1 MSARPLTL
9 LGCFA
14 HPDDE
19 TWSMSGSFALLAPKG
34 VRCAVWTGTRGEA
47 GEIAPDTGVTR
58 ERLAEVREAEER
70 AALALLGVD
79 DVTFGDFRD
88 GKVSERGDDLVRAI
102 RGVLDRIQPD
112 VVVTMEPGGVTA
124 HPDHMAV
131 SAATRAAFS
140 AYVAL
145 RGDGELERDVRE
157 PRLYYWGLPTSKLDR
172 FRAIGAEVGMEIP
185 AEGEP
190 FAPRGTPDEQF
201 TCHVDTAAVVD
212 LAVRAL
218 RQHRTQMGGFY
229 ALLDRPDL
237 LAEVFDVVDFIRI
250 HPAPQPSDPVE
261 SSLFEAFLGGPASA

>member
-19 TWSMSGSFALLAPKG
+19 TWSMGGSFALLAPKG
-34 VRCAVWTGTRGEA
+34 VHCAVWTATRGEA
-47 GEIAPDTGVTR
+47 GEIAPETGVTK
-58 ERLAEVREAEER
+58 EQLADVREAEER
-70 AALALLGVD
+70 AALAVLGVE
-79 DVTFGDFRD
+79 DVTFGDFAD
-88 GKVSERGDDLVRAI
+88 GEVSERADDLVRAI
-102 RGVLDRIQPD
+102 QAALHRIEPD

-131 SAATRAAFS
+131 SAATRAAFTR
-140 AYVAL
+140 YVAL

-157 PRLYYWGLPTSKLDR
+157 PRLYYWGLPNTKLDR
-172 FRAIGAEVGMEIP
+172 FRELGAEIGMEIP

-212 LAVRAL
+212 LAARAL
-218 RQHRTQMGGFY
+218 RQHRTQIGGFY
-229 ALLDRPDL
+229 GLLDRPDL
-237 LAEVFDVVDFIRI
+237 LAEVFDMVDFIRI
-250 HPAPQPSDPVE
+250 NPAPQPNDPPE
-261 SSLFEAFLGGPASA
+261 SSLFEAFLGGSRSA